1 MHGARNDFVVVDRRA
16 DGAVDLVEFARWAC
30 DRRAGVGADG
40 VITLEPSTIADVGMR
55 IINADGSEAEM
66 CGNGVRCAARWLDE
80 THASDTIV
88 FDTIAGRVTTQI
100 VERGPQYLVRVAIG
114 VPQVSALAMN
124 GQIAAWF
131 VNMGNPH
138 VVVFCDDPAN
148 IDLEKLAQEVQR
160 QPRFANGTNV
170 HLVAVQS
177 DGTLRARHWER
188 GVGLTQACGTGAVAC
203 AAVAISR
210 GLAASPAVVFVPGG
224 RLVVEWD
231 GSNEASLIGPA
242 ARVFDADI
250 DVSFLR

>member
-1 MHGARNDFVVVDRRA
+1 MNCARCSRARRADTRGDNVPGFAAKPRRSGSRLTKSSVRYGKNSRGLRSANNVKVTKMHGARNDFVVVDRRA

-148 IDLEKLAQEVQR
+148 IDLETLAQEVQR

-177 DGTLRARHWER
+177 DGTLRVRHWER
-188 GVGLTQACGTGAVAC
+188 GVGLTQACGT
-203 AAVAISR
+203 
-210 GLAASPAVVFVPGG
+210 
-224 RLVVEWD
+224 
-231 GSNEASLIGPA
+231 
-242 ARVFDADI
+242 
-250 DVSFLR
+250 